1 MGMSGW
7 GFWLGMLSLLI
18 LIYIY
23 IYICVE
29 HECLGQH
36 FIMTEF
42 TCQKIAVSSFPF
54 LSISIF

>member
-23 IYICVE
+23 IYMCVCVLNISVLSWPAFYNDRI
-29 HECLGQH
+29 H
-36 FIMTEF
+36 MS
-42 TCQKIAVSSFPF
+42 KNSSFIVPVP
-54 LSISIF
+54 